1 MLPNY
6 LFSATPILGFKLRFF
21 EPFFSFWVRFS
32 QVFMLIPM
40 QFDES
45 QMESAG
51 ISAKTAVNKSKMS
64 FFANPILQQG
74 AENKYLEADCTA

>member
-1 MLPNY
+1 
-6 LFSATPILGFKLRFF
+6 
-21 EPFFSFWVRFS
+21 
-32 QVFMLIPM
+32 MLIPM

-64 FFANPILQQG
+64 FFANPILQG
-74 AENKYLEADCTA
+74 AENK